1 MFETLTEDYSRHL
14 LRLLKSRRNEID
26 QEHTTTLRRRMERQ
40 RKGEKSRGKWNKN
53 VIKNVEAMPKKKE
66 KDRQTER
73 MKERKKE

>member
-1 MFETLTEDYSRHL
+1 
-14 LRLLKSRRNEID
+14 
-26 QEHTTTLRRRMERQ
+26 MERQ

-66 KDRQTER
+66 KDRLTER